1 MFFIEPVLLGVSL
14 AMDALAV
21 SLALGAVERNN
32 FNWRKILATALS
44 FGVFQSLM
52 PTAGWLGG
60 SLFGYLVQTYG
71 RCLAALL
78 LFGIGG
84 KMVWEAFRKDGDE
97 EEKITGF
104 NFVRLIVLS
113 FATSI
118 DALLIGV
125 GYACLKR
132 VNILADVLIIGF
144 VTFLISGAG
153 CIAGRRGGHIFGNK
167 CEVLGGL
174 VLIGIGVKVLLLD

>member
-1 MFFIEPVLLGVSL
+1 MRLFSFLLLFALPAFAQFECLTDPRHGGPVRYAGDL
-14 AMDALAV
+14 AA
-21 SLALGAVERNN
+21 
-32 FNWRKILATALS
+32 KPH
-44 FGVFQSLM
+44 VFQSLM

-84 KMVWEAFRKDGDE
+84 KMVWEAFRKNGE
-97 EEKITGF
+97 EEKISGF
-104 NFVRLIVLS
+104 NVVRLIVLS

-132 VNILADVLIIGF
+132 ESILADVLIIGF

-153 CIAGRRGGHIFGNK
+153 CIAGRRGGRLIGNR
-167 CEVLGGL
+167 CEALGGL

>member
-21 SLALGAVERNN
+21 SLALGAVERDS
-32 FNWRKILATALS
+32 FSWRKILATALS

-52 PTAGWLGG
+52 PAAGWLGG

-84 KMVWEAFRKDGDE
+84 KMVWEAFRKNGE
-97 EEKITGF
+97 EEKISGF

-132 VNILADVLIIGF
+132 ESILADVLIIGF

-153 CIAGRRGGHIFGNK
+153 CIAGRRGGRLIGNR
-167 CEVLGGL
+167 CEALGGL

>member
-1 MFFIEPVLLGVSL
+1 M
-14 AMDALAV
+14 
-21 SLALGAVERNN
+21 R
-32 FNWRKILATALS
+32 R
-44 FGVFQSLM
+44 
-52 PTAGWLGG
+52 
-60 SLFGYLVQTYG
+60 
-71 RCLAALL
+71 L
-78 LFGIGG
+78 LFLIVGLVTVAGS
-84 KMVWEAFRKDGDE
+84 VQAAEPFRPAERWRGFNLMEMFQWDAELPKPIYRESDFKFMKE
-97 EEKITGF
+97 NGF

-132 VNILADVLIIGF
+132 ESILADVLIIGF

-153 CIAGRRGGHIFGNK
+153 CIAGRRGGRLIGNR
-167 CEVLGGL
+167 CEALGGL

>member
-52 PTAGWLGG
+52 PTVGWLGG
-60 SLFGYLVQTYG
+60 SLFGSLVQTYG
-71 RCLAALL
+71 RYVAALL

-84 KMVWEAFRKDGDE
+84 KMVWEAFRKDGE
-97 EEKITGF
+97 EEKISGF
-104 NFVRLIVLS
+104 NVVRLIVLS

-132 VNILADVLIIGF
+132 ESILADVLIIGF

-153 CIAGRRGGHIFGNK
+153 CIAGRRGGRLIGNR

>member
-52 PTAGWLGG
+52 PTVGWLGG
-60 SLFGYLVQTYG
+60 SLFGSLVQTYG
-71 RCLAALL
+71 RYVAALL

-84 KMVWEAFRKDGDE
+84 KMVWEAFRK
-97 EEKITGF
+97 KSPAST
-104 NFVRLIVLS
+104 LS
-113 FATSI
+113 
-118 DALLIGV
+118 V
-125 GYACLKR
+125 
-132 VNILADVLIIGF
+132 
-144 VTFLISGAG
+144 
-153 CIAGRRGGHIFGNK
+153 
-167 CEVLGGL
+167 
-174 VLIGIGVKVLLLD
+174 